1 MTKIDDK
8 VNRLEET
15 IAHLVKSNEELS
27 DELALQWK
35 RIERLESSLK
45 HFEDRFAELESGK
58 SDLPDNQKPP
68 HW

>member
-58 SDLPDNQKPP
+58 SDLPGNQKPP